1 VSPLISARHSGP
13 CGRTFGPCNSKV
25 ATWARS
31 WQSTSSSGLG
41 CPRVQTRQ
49 PFFWHAASLGTPHTA
64 RFKALSPA
72 ARTAVYTRH
81 DNLITAGNSTAIWCC
96 VRAKGVKRQAGY
108 RLSDRIARRA
118 NACSRVRAWAPNAI
132 IEIVGNAVSERGASH
147 QRGLRWSHFDPT
159 CSRPLCSRRTACACR
174 PDRCDLAADS
184 IKSTVRPAHKSR
196 ETGGPRKT

>member
-1 VSPLISARHSGP
+1 MFGLVGWGAAISRGRQRCSYNGWAARSSCRSACTSRLNRARTRGLKPATLISARHSGP

-81 DNLITAGNSTAIWCC
+81 DNLITAGNSTAIWCY

-118 NACSRVRAWAPNAI
+118 NACQSRAG
-132 IEIVGNAVSERGASH
+132 VGTECDHRNSGE
-147 QRGLRWSHFDPT
+147 
-159 CSRPLCSRRTACACR
+159 CR
-174 PDRCDLAADS
+174 L
-184 IKSTVRPAHKSR
+184 
-196 ETGGPRKT
+196 